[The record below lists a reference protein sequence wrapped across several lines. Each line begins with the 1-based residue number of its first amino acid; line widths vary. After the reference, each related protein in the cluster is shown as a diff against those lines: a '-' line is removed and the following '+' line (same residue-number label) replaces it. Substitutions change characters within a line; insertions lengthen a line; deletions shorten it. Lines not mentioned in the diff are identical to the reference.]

1 MKASAITKIENE
13 AISIAIRNNPPAV
26 DIFDERQVP
35 EAFMVTP
42 EPAPPPQPRPDK
54 AAIKAALAAGTDVPG
69 ARLTQ
74 GTRLEIKP

>member
-1 MKASAITKIENE
+1 
-13 AISIAIRNNPPAV
+13 V